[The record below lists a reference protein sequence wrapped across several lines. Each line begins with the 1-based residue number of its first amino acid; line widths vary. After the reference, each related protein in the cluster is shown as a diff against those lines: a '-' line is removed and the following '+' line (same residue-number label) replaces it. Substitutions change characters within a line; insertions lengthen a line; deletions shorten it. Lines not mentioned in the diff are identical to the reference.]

1 MTYYKSGDWNVI
13 CDVCSKKIKAS
24 ESRKRWDGLIVCQ
37 DDFEQRHPQDFV
49 KSKEDKIS
57 VPFTRPLPTLI
68 FKDVPYIFT
77 GDTICTVSGRQA
89 IPNEGIPH
97 CMIPSKINSG
107 L

>member
-24 ESRKRWDGLIVCQ
+24 ESLERWDGLIVCQ

-57 VPFTRPLPTLI
+57 VPFTRPRSTDI
-68 FKDVPYIFT
+68 FVSVNYIFYWDQNYT
-77 GDTICTVSGRQA
+77 KEGYINGDNI
-89 IPNEGIPH
+89 
-97 CMIPSKINSG
+97 
-107 L
+107 